1 MTDADELRRSARH
14 MDALARSFGIRAAN
28 SEGAVS
34 MAWNEAALRILDAG
48 EALAQQADRE
58 DGMWTTPPGQP
69 VLVRFREMGR

>member
-14 MDALARSFGIRAAN
+14 MDALARAFSIHAAN
-28 SEGAVS
+28 TDGAVS

-58 DGMWTTPPGQP
+58 DAMWTAPPGQP
-69 VLVRFREMGR
+69 VLVQFREIGQ